1 MAKCSICGKKAVSG
15 MSVAR
20 TGTRG
25 FIKKRSKRRFKPN
38 IRTVRIKTGEGTKKI
53 KVCAKCLKNLKLK
66 TPTFAEAS
74 AGRQNSKL
82 QLKSQN

>member
-1 MAKCSICGKKAVSG
+1 MAKCSVCGKKAASG

-38 IRTVRIKTGEGTKKI
+38 IRTVRVEAGEGTKKL
-53 KVCAKCLKNLKLK
+53 KVCAKCLKTMKKKKENV
-66 TPTFAEAS
+66 
-74 AGRQNSKL
+74 
-82 QLKSQN
+82 